1 MFGFIAGA
9 AIVVGALT
17 GAFQQGQ
24 TNPDASS
31 FFSSNSHIVQDDSTI
46 D

>member
-1 MFGFIAGA
+1 MFGLIAGA

-17 GAFQQGQ
+17 GAFHQGQ

-31 FFSSNSHIVQDDSTI
+31 FFRSNSHIVHDGSTI

>member
-1 MFGFIAGA
+1 MVAGA

-17 GAFQQGQ
+17 GAFHQGQ
-24 TNPDASS
+24 TNPNAGS
-31 FFSSNSHIVQDDSTI
+31 FFSSNSHIIHDGSAI